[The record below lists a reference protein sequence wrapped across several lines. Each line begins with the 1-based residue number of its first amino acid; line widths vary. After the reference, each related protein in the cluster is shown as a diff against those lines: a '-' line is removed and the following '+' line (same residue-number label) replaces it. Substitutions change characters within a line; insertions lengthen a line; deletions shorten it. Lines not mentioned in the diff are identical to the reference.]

1 MMSPA
6 YRVELLKFRR
16 ARVPAVATV
25 VILLAPPLLAWAIA
39 PQSNPVT
46 LSSPCSKVLGSTFRI
61 RVYRGTGSRPLRV
74 KTIA

>member
-25 VILLAPPLLAWAIA
+25 VILLAPPLLAWVFLAA
-39 PQSNPVT
+39 GQ
-46 LSSPCSKVLGSTFRI
+46 R
-61 RVYRGTGSRPLRV
+61 RPG
-74 KTIA
+74 